1 MKEEQNITTERSRKP
16 RPIRLRA
23 FKIKNTDITRPHSE
37 VKDLLLTKLNNTATA
52 KDRCMLLS
60 PEDSKKEQDLISCY
74 QTSEQTN
81 AVFCTMLRIAPSSD
95 IEQIPDDLLE
105 RRNFTMEELEG
116 VGIESAV
123 ICKDHYYFAI
133 SDDFLVTNLALNKT
147 IPSLQTY
154 IGWFI
159 NNELVE
165 FTPMIDVNNQTKLK
179 DLKAII
185 VRDPSPLP
193 STNSNTATNNRSQTT
208 QLAESSTKIKLTEAV
223 MAYLSSVMSNTSSF
237 AQIQDG
243 QLISAELL
251 IKFKKPRKMTQE
263 EYANILGAYLK
274 PVSDLDNISF
284 KRADGKTEVK
294 GKDLLRIKP
303 VDIEVTETGKLVE
316 QQVFQEMSKFL
327 VELKN
332 ETESS

>member
-1 MKEEQNITTERSRKP
+1 MNEEEKNTITERSKKP
-16 RPIRLRA
+16 RTIKLRA
-23 FKIKNTDITRPHSE
+23 FKIKNIDITRSHSE
-37 VKDLLLTKLNNTATA
+37 VKDSLLTKLNKTAMV
-52 KDRCMLLS
+52 KDRCLLLS
-60 PEDSKKEQDLISCY
+60 SEDPKKEQDLISYY

-81 AVFCTMLRIAPSSD
+81 AISCTMLRIAPSSD
-95 IEQIPDDLLE
+95 IEQIPDNLLE
-105 RRNFTMEELEG
+105 KKNFTMEELEG
-116 VGIESAV
+116 TGIESAV

-133 SDDFLVTNLALNKT
+133 SNDFLVTNLALNKT
-147 IPSLQTY
+147 IRSLQTY

-165 FTPMIDVNNQTKLK
+165 FTPMVDVNHQTKLK
-179 DLKAII
+179 DIKAII
-185 VRDPSPLP
+185 VRDPAPLP
-193 STNSNTATNNRSQTT
+193 APSNTAINNNGQTT
-208 QLAESSTKIKLTEAV
+208 QLAESSTKIKLTETV
-223 MAYLSSVMSNTSSF
+223 IAYLSSVMSNTTTF
-237 AQIQDG
+237 AQIQDS

-251 IKFKKPRKMTQE
+251 IKFKKPRKMTQD

-316 QQVFQEMSKFL
+316 QQVFQEMNKFL
-327 VELKN
+327 IELKN

>member
-1 MKEEQNITTERSRKP
+1 MKEEKNTITERSRKP
-16 RPIRLRA
+16 KTIKLRA
-23 FKIKNTDITRPHSE
+23 FKIKNTDITRSHSE
-37 VKDLLLTKLNNTATA
+37 VKDSLLTKLNNTAMV

-60 PEDSKKEQDLISCY
+60 SEDPKKEQDLISCY
-74 QTSEQTN
+74 QTSEQAN
-81 AVFCTMLRIAPSSD
+81 AVFCTMLRIAPSSE
-95 IEQIPDDLLE
+95 IEQIPDNLLE
-105 RRNFTMEELEG
+105 KKNFTMEELEG
-116 VGIESAV
+116 AGIESTV

-133 SDDFLVTNLALNKT
+133 SNDFLVTNLALNKT

-179 DLKAII
+179 DIKAII
-185 VRDPSPLP
+185 VRDPAPLP
-193 STNSNTATNNRSQTT
+193 ASSNTAINNKNQTT
-208 QLAESSTKIKLTEAV
+208 QIAESSTKIKLTEAV
-223 MAYLSSVMSNTSSF
+223 MAYLSSVMSNTTTF
-237 AQIQDG
+237 AQIQDS